1 MSVLQPQPHLHGANP
16 ALGRFAARS
25 RAWIGGQFAT
35 LSPGAFA
42 FVMATG
48 VISNTLLL
56 EGSPALADAMFLLN
70 AVAYVWLVLGTLGRM
85 LRHRSALWADMTN
98 PRLVF
103 GFFTLVAG
111 TDVLGVGLGLR
122 GLMTAAVLLWVLALV
137 LWLALLYLAFG
148 VLVMLDGAR
157 GAGVVHGGWL
167 IAIVATESLVVL
179 GALVAPSATGEFGR
193 AAYMLLHMLWG
204 VGLGLYAVYVTLF
217 AYRIFFFEVVPD
229 ELSPVLWVVMGAAA
243 ITVNAGAVLAVTDS
257 GMPFLLG
264 LRPVI
269 EAVTLC
275 LWGWA
280 TWWIPLLVLLGFW
293 KHGLRRVPLS
303 YTPMLWGLV
312 FSLGM
317 YALASLRLAG
327 LAAFAPLETVSHA
340 MIWIALGVW
349 VATLVGLSGACWRSF
364 RVQAS
369 P

>member
-1 MSVLQPQPHLHGANP
+1 MSLLQQQPHLRAAKP
-16 ALGRFAARS
+16 APGGFAGRA
-25 RAWIGGQFAT
+25 RAWVGGQIAT

-56 EGSPALADAMFLLN
+56 EGGRRLADAMFLFN
-70 AVAYVWLVLGTLGRM
+70 TVAYAWLALGTLGRA
-85 LRHRSALWADMTN
+85 LRHRPALWADMTN

-111 TDVLGVGLGLR
+111 TDVLGAGFGLR
-122 GLMTAAVLLWVLALV
+122 GLMTAALLLWVLALV
-137 LWLALLYLAFG
+137 LWLALLYFAFG
-148 VLVMLDGAR
+148 VLVMLDTER

-179 GALVAPSATGEFGR
+179 GALVVPPAAGELGR
-193 AAYMLLHMLWG
+193 AAYMLLHVLWG

-293 KHGLRRVPLS
+293 KHGPRRVPLA

-312 FSLGM
+312 FPLGM

-327 LAAFAPLETVSHA
+327 VAAFAPLEAVSHA
-340 MIWIALGVW
+340 MIWVALAAW
-349 VATLVGLSGACWRSF
+349 AATLAGLAGACWRSF
-364 RVQAS
+364 RAQAS

>member
-1 MSVLQPQPHLHGANP
+1 MSLLRPQPHLHAAKP
-16 ALGRFAARS
+16 APGGFASRM
-25 RAWIGGQFAT
+25 RAWMGGQIAT

-56 EGSPALADAMFLLN
+56 EGGRVLADALFGLN
-70 AVAYVWLVLGTLGRM
+70 AIAYAWLALGTLGRA
-85 LRHRSALWADMTN
+85 LRHRPALWADLTN

-111 TDVLGVGLGLR
+111 TDVLGAGFGLR
-122 GLMTAAVLLWVLALV
+122 GLMTAALLLWVLALV

-148 VLVMLDGAR
+148 VLVMLDSAR

-179 GALVAPSATGEFGR
+179 GVLVAPSAPGEIGR

-243 ITVNAGAVLAVTDS
+243 ITVNAGAVLAVTDT

-293 KHGLRRVPLS
+293 KHGLRRVPLA

-312 FSLGM
+312 FPLGM
-317 YALASLRLAG
+317 YALASLRLGAV
-327 LAAFAPLETVSHA
+327 AAFAPLETVSRT
-340 MIWIALGVW
+340 MICIAVAVW
-349 VATLVGLSGACWRSF
+349 AATLVGLAGSCWRSF
-364 RVQAS
+364 RTEAS
-369 P
+369 L